1 MRTGRRVVLIVAAG
15 LAGVFSVAGARA
27 AAPRALSVD
36 AVGGGEL
43 AEWDRR
49 VDAMT
54 AAGELVARWER
65 ADTLV
70 PGRRHV
76 RLAQVHRGVRVEGGE
91 LVVQMAGGQAVSV
104 FGTLYEG
111 VEVDTAPAVAPDRAV
126 AIVETRAGVDLGPG
140 REPELRVLPLEAG
153 AYALAWRLRAATAA
167 GVRLYYLSARDGH
180 VIFER
185 DDTHTQSAVGIGTG
199 VLGDSKKMSVRPGPG
214 GFVAEDRLR
223 PPPLR
228 ALDMRG
234 DLFRTIRFLNGELGD
249 GSSDLARDD
258 DNTWTD
264 GAAVDAH
271 TYAGWT
277 YDYFF
282 KRFGRRGLDNNDLP
296 IVGVVHPVRRED
308 LATHSQDVVSFFF
321 LNAFYAGDGIV
332 VFGEGL
338 PPGRRAG
345 GQEWNYFS
353 GGFDV
358 VAHEITHGITEYT
371 SNLVYEGESGALN
384 EAFSDIM
391 AAGAEF
397 MFQPPGSGP
406 LQADYLVAE
415 DVATPRALRS
425 MENPTANG
433 QPDHYSIR
441 YTGPEDN
448 GGVHIN
454 SGIANHAFYLAI
466 EGGTHRMS
474 AQRVEGVGGANR
486 EQIERVFYRAFT
498 QMLPPRATFALAR
511 AATVQAARDLH
522 GAGSPAERAVAQAWS
537 AVGVP

>member
-1 MRTGRRVVLIVAAG
+1 MRITPRVVVLLAGG
-15 LAGVFSVAGARA
+15 LAGAGTLAGARA
-27 AAPRALSVD
+27 AAPGARSVE
-36 AVGGGEL
+36 AVGAREL
-43 AEWDRR
+43 VEWDRR
-49 VDAMT
+49 VAAMS
-54 AAGELVARWER
+54 AAGELAPRWER

-91 LVVQMAGGQAVSV
+91 LAVQTAGPDTVSV

-111 VEVDTAPAVAPDRAV
+111 LDVDTTPAVGADRAV
-126 AIVETRAGVDLGPG
+126 AIVEGRAGVDIGPG
-140 REPELRVLPLEAG
+140 REPALRVLPLATG
-153 AYALAWRLRAATAA
+153 GYALAWRLRAATGA
-167 GVRLYYLSARDGH
+167 GVRLYYVGARDGR
-180 VIFER
+180 VILER
-185 DDTHTQSAVGIGTG
+185 DDSHTQSAVGLGTG
-199 VLGDSKKMSVRPGPG
+199 VLGDTKKMSVRPGAG

-234 DLFRTIRFLNGELGD
+234 DLFRTLRFLNGALGD
-249 GSSDLARDD
+249 AGEDLARDD

-277 YDYFF
+277 YDYFY
-282 KRFGRRGLDNNDLP
+282 KRFGRRGLDNQDLP
-296 IVGVVHPVRRED
+296 IVTVVHPVRRED
-308 LATHSQDVVSFFF
+308 LSTYPDDVVSFFF
-321 LNAFYAGDGIV
+321 LNAFYAGDGILV
-332 VFGEGL
+332 LGEGL

-345 GQEWNYFS
+345 GNQWNYFAA
-353 GGFDV
+353 GFDV
-358 VAHEITHGITEYT
+358 VAHEITHGVTEYT

-384 EAFSDIM
+384 EAFSDVM

-397 MFQPPGSGP
+397 LFQPPGSGP

-425 MENPTANG
+425 MQNPTAHG

-441 YTGPEDN
+441 FTGVEDN

-454 SGIANHAFYLAI
+454 SGIVNHAFYLAV
-466 EGGTHRMS
+466 EGGTHRLS
-474 AQRVEGVGGANR
+474 GRSVPGVGAANR
-486 EQIERVFYRAFT
+486 EQVERVFYRAFT

-511 AATVQAARDLH
+511 AATRQAARDLY
-522 GAGSPAERAVAQAWS
+522 GEGSAPERAVAEGWS
-537 AVGVP
+537 AVGVE